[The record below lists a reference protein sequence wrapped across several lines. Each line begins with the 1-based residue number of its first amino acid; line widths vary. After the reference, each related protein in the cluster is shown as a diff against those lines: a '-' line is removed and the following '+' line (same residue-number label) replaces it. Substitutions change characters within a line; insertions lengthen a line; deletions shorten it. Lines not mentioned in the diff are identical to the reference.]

1 MRDCFKV
8 WIMKA
13 FLKILMVLIFMS
25 VAYAKSP
32 STLSKEEEVLQHLQS
47 FSAHFK
53 QVLKSEKP
61 LVYYGVLKAK
71 APNWALWVYEKPLKK
86 EIYMNDKEV
95 VVYEPNLFQAT
106 ITPLKDKTDFF
117 TILKHL
123 KKQDDGSFQ
132 TTINKTT
139 YRLIFK
145 DGKPFSLEF
154 KDEMNNLV
162 TITFSQAEINPKI
175 PNEIFVFKPKDENI
189 DIVRQWFLAAH

>member
-1 MRDCFKV
+1 MRDDFKV
-8 WIMKA
+8 WIMKV

-25 VAYAKSP
+25 VAYAKNP

-47 FSAHFK
+47 FSANFK
-53 QVLKSEKP
+53 QVLKNEKP

-71 APNWALWVYEKPLKK
+71 APSLALWVYEKPLKK

-95 VVYEPNLFQAT
+95 VIYEPNLFQAT

-123 KKQDDGSFQ
+123 KKQDDGSFK
-132 TTINKTT
+132 TTIHKTT

-154 KDEMNNLV
+154 KDGMNNLV
-162 TITFSQAEINPKI
+162 TITFSQTEINPTI
-175 PNEIFVFKPKDENI
+175 ANEIFVFKPKDENI
-189 DIVRQWFLAAH
+189 DIVRQ

>member
-8 WIMKA
+8 GIMKT
-13 FLKILMVLIFMS
+13 FLKIVMVLIFMS
-25 VAYAKSP
+25 VAYAKNP
-32 STLSKEEEVLQHLQS
+32 PTLSKEEEVLQHLQS
-47 FSAHFK
+47 FSANFK
-53 QVLKSEKP
+53 QVLKNEKP

-71 APNWALWVYEKPLKK
+71 APSWALWVYEKPLKK

-95 VVYEPNLFQAT
+95 VIYEPNLFQAT

-123 KKQDDGSFQ
+123 KKQDDGSFK

-139 YRLIFK
+139 YRLVFK

-162 TITFSQAEINPKI
+162 TITFSQTEINPTI
-175 PNEIFVFKPKDENI
+175 ANEIFVFKPKDENI
-189 DIVRQWFLAAH
+189 DIVRQ

>member
-1 MRDCFKV
+1 MMKV
-8 WIMKA
+8 
-13 FLKILMVLIFMS
+13 FLKILMVLVFTS
-25 VAYAKSP
+25 VAYAKNP

-53 QVLKSEKP
+53 QVLKKEKP

-71 APNWALWVYEKPLKK
+71 APNGALWVYEKPLKK

-117 TILKHL
+117 TILKRL
-123 KKQDDGSFQ
+123 KKQADGSFK

-139 YRLIFK
+139 YRLVFK

-162 TITFSQAEINPKI
+162 TITFSQAEINPTI
-175 PNEIFVFKPKDENI
+175 ADEIFVFKPKDENI
-189 DIVRQWFLAAH
+189 DIVRQ

>member
-1 MRDCFKV
+1 MRDNFKV

-25 VAYAKSP
+25 VACAKNP

-47 FSAHFK
+47 FSANFK
-53 QVLKSEKP
+53 QVLKNEKP

-95 VVYEPNLFQAT
+95 VIYEPNLFQAT

-117 TILKHL
+117 TILKRL
-123 KKQDDGSFQ
+123 KKQDDGSFK
-132 TTINKTT
+132 TTIHKTT
-139 YRLIFK
+139 YRLVFK

-162 TITFSQAEINPKI
+162 TITFSQTEINPTI
-175 PNEIFVFKPKDENI
+175 ANEIFVFKPKDENI
-189 DIVRQWFLAAH
+189 DIVRQ